1 MSITED
7 AAIRIDY
14 TLIRGVQL
22 DPHEMNKDQ
31 SYTPCR
37 VRYASDT
44 SSLHAFPNPTPTTY
58 TTPGFPTTQSR
69 YCSSQS
75 GTSESIEK
83 QYANKNQ
90 INMCMQHDQQLK
102 AKIQRV
108 GGVLKLILVK
118 ELSRF
123 QPWFRSY
130 KNDKLYK
137 LKNGSSENNSDLP

>member
-1 MSITED
+1 
-7 AAIRIDY
+7 
-14 TLIRGVQL
+14 
-22 DPHEMNKDQ
+22 
-31 SYTPCR
+31 
-37 VRYASDT
+37 
-44 SSLHAFPNPTPTTY
+44 
-58 TTPGFPTTQSR
+58 
-69 YCSSQS
+69 
-75 GTSESIEK
+75 
-83 QYANKNQ
+83 
-90 INMCMQHDQQLK
+90 MCMQHDQQLK